1 MPYTAKLK
9 CMEVLEYACF
19 QLVMFVFAYILLYQW
34 LMTVFTMLI
43 VFVKHIVYVYIF
55 LFHRFRHAA
64 VSAMMGSRKIAGSAV
79 HSKAPRLAEI
89 VTRVKNLSDAAKSGF
104 PPEGKSCRF
113 YKAIEISILC
123 TFVIFACIHT
133 YIHIYC
139 TYIHI
144 YCTYIHIYCT
154 CLVECIVY
162 FIVAK

>member
-1 MPYTAKLK
+1 
-9 CMEVLEYACF
+9 
-19 QLVMFVFAYILLYQW
+19 
-34 LMTVFTMLI
+34 MTVFTMLI
-43 VFVKHIVYVYIF
+43 VFVKQIVYVYIF

-144 YCTYIHIYCT
+144 YCTYIHTYILYMFSRMYCLFHCCKIIPQLKST
-154 CLVECIVY
+154 SISMPSTNNKIMRADIVTSLSM
-162 FIVAK
+162 